1 MLRALRVTDLAII
14 DRLEVLFEP
23 GFNVITGE
31 TGAGKSILLDALELA
46 LGQRADS
53 EHVRSGAEEAVIE
66 ALFSNV
72 SPEVWS
78 ILRDRGVQ
86 ATGEEDLVVR
96 RVVGAAGRSRAYVN
110 GSLSPAGVLRD
121 VAPHLLRVYGQDD
134 DQALQ
139 RVESHLDLV
148 DAAGGLASSVN
159 EMRRRY
165 TRFAAARDALARK
178 REAQAQAGDRVDL
191 LRYQVEELTQAALVP
206 GEDEQIRQEKTR
218 LAHAERLSELVR
230 SAEERLYSGEQAV
243 VDGIGRALS
252 SVREAEQVDDA
263 LTPVRVLLDSALAEI
278 EESGAALG
286 RYLRELSPDPNRLA
300 TIDERLMELE
310 RLKRKYGGTLA
321 DVIRRRTEIETELKA
336 SGEDESALV
345 DFVRELEIAER
356 EATAWAKRLAVER
369 RQAAR
374 QVERTLSRELASL
387 ALDGARFEVR
397 FEEAD
402 AEPLGPTGRD
412 RVEFYLAA
420 NTGEELRPLV
430 RVASGGE
437 RARIMLA
444 LKALTPGD
452 DHDATLVF
460 DEVDNGV
467 GGAAAEM
474 IGRKLQ
480 HLGRRRQVLSVTHL
494 PVIAAFGD
502 HHVAVTKRE
511 VAGRTVSSVRVLS
524 TNDRVSEL
532 ARMLAGT
539 KITPEAR
546 EHAEQLLQRHGE
558 A

>member
-1 MLRALRVTDLAII
+1 
-14 DRLEVLFEP
+14 
-23 GFNVITGE
+23 
-31 TGAGKSILLDALELA
+31 
-46 LGQRADS
+46 
-53 EHVRSGAEEAVIE
+53 
-66 ALFSNV
+66 
-72 SPEVWS
+72 
-78 ILRDRGVQ
+78 
-86 ATGEEDLVVR
+86 
-96 RVVGAAGRSRAYVN
+96 
-110 GSLSPAGVLRD
+110 
-121 VAPHLLRVYGQDD
+121 
-134 DQALQ
+134 
-139 RVESHLDLV
+139 
-148 DAAGGLASSVN
+148 
-159 EMRRRY
+159 
-165 TRFAAARDALARK
+165 
-178 REAQAQAGDRVDL
+178 
-191 LRYQVEELTQAALVP
+191 
-206 GEDEQIRQEKTR
+206 
-218 LAHAERLSELVR
+218 
-230 SAEERLYSGEQAV
+230 
-243 VDGIGRALS
+243 
-252 SVREAEQVDDA
+252 
-263 LTPVRVLLDSALAEI
+263 
-278 EESGAALG
+278 
-286 RYLRELSPDPNRLA
+286 
-300 TIDERLMELE
+300 
-310 RLKRKYGGTLA
+310 LKRKYGGTLA

>member
-1 MLRALRVTDLAII
+1 VQ
-14 DRLEVLFEP
+14 
-23 GFNVITGE
+23 
-31 TGAGKSILLDALELA
+31 S
-46 LGQRADS
+46 
-53 EHVRSGAEEAVIE
+53 SG
-66 ALFSNV
+66 
-72 SPEVWS
+72 
-78 ILRDRGVQ
+78 D
-86 ATGEEDLVVR
+86 EDLIVR
-96 RVVGAAGRSRAYVN
+96 RVVSAAGRSRAYVN

-121 VAPHLLRVYGQDD
+121 VAPHLVRVYGQDD
-134 DQALQ
+134 DQALR

-148 DAAGGLASSVN
+148 DAAGCLTSAVN

-165 TRFAAARDALARK
+165 ARYAAARDALARK
-178 REAQAQAGDRVDL
+178 REAQANAGERVEL
-191 LRYQVEELTQAALVP
+191 LRYQVDELTQAGLSV
-206 GEDEQIRQEKTR
+206 GEDEQLRQEKAR
-218 LAHAERLSELVR
+218 LAHAERLSTLVR
-230 SAEERLYSGEQAV
+230 TAEELLYSGEGAA

-252 SVREAEQVDDA
+252 NVREAEQVDDA
-263 LTPVRVLLDSALAEI
+263 LTPVRTLLDSALAEI

-286 RYLRELSPDPNRLA
+286 RYLRELTPDPNRLA
-300 TIDERLMELE
+300 TIEERLAELD
-310 RLKRKYGGTLA
+310 RLRRKYGGTLA
-321 DVIRRRTEIETELKA
+321 DVVRRRGEIEAELKA
-336 SGEDESALV
+336 SGEGESALE
-345 DFVRELEIAER
+345 DFVRELDAAER
-356 EATAWAKRLAVER
+356 EAMTWAKRLAVER

-397 FEEAD
+397 FAD
-402 AEPLGPTGRD
+402 GDTEPLGPTGRD
-412 RVEFYLAA
+412 SVEFFLAA

-452 DHDATLVF
+452 DQDGTLVF

-467 GGAAAEM
+467 GGAVAEM

-511 VAGRTVSSVRVLS
+511 MEGRTVSSARVLS
-524 TNDRVSEL
+524 TNERVGEL
-532 ARMLAGT
+532 ARMLAGA

-558 A
+558 V